1 MKRAIQRLY
10 EQIRRQ
16 YKESEDP
23 NQEDNVHKQMI
34 TRKYIA
40 RRKRLYDRRA
50 KLSLKK
56 KHLGEQLTPACMTM
70 EGWKLCNPQTYL
82 EVGSS

>member
-1 MKRAIQRLY
+1 MAGAIQRLY

-23 NQEDNVHKQMI
+23 NQEDNIHKQMI

-40 RRKRLYDRRA
+40 RRKRVSELPYA
-50 KLSLKK
+50 CSIWSLI
-56 KHLGEQLTPACMTM
+56 
-70 EGWKLCNPQTYL
+70 
-82 EVGSS
+82 

>member
-1 MKRAIQRLY
+1 MAGAIQRLY

-23 NQEDNVHKQMI
+23 NQEDNIHKQMI

-40 RRKRLYDRRA
+40 RRKRVSELPPY
-50 KLSLKK
+50 
-56 KHLGEQLTPACMTM
+56 AC
-70 EGWKLCNPQTYL
+70 NY
-82 EVGSS
+82 